1 MFRYVVTEHPEGKRE
16 MPGCGAMAQVL
27 FARPE
32 DRVAAVSCE
41 AEGEMYADVLE
52 NEKEIL
58 IVAELPGMKREEIKI
73 AVENDLLSIHGDKKA
88 EEESGEERSE
98 SLVRERTFGHFL
110 RSFLLPKYADKE
122 KISAEYKDGVLKIRI
137 PKKEDVVRRIE
148 IRP

>member
-1 MFRYVVTEHPEGKRE
+1 MFRYVVTEHPEGKHE
-16 MPGCGAMAQVL
+16 MPGCGAMAEVL
-27 FARPE
+27 FVKPE
-32 DRVAAVSCE
+32 ERVEPVSCDS
-41 AEGEMYADVLE
+41 EGAVDADVLE

-73 AVENDLLSIHGDKKA
+73 TVENDVLSIHGDKKA
-88 EEESGEERSE
+88 EEELGEERSG

-122 KISAEYKDGVLKIRI
+122 KISAEYKDGVLRIRI